1 CSLQP
6 ACVRDVV
13 RVRNRVPYPGGYR
26 SMSCQCQKVLALLRG
41 LDKLRGLA
49 QDSGA
54 SRSIATTN
62 EANRKHHKVL
72 TKRKSRL

>member
-1 CSLQP
+1 MNLQP
-6 ACVRDVV
+6 ACVRELA
-13 RVRNRVPYPGGYR
+13 RVRSACRTRVDR
-26 SMSCQCQKVLALLRG
+26 SRCHANVKKVLALLRG

-49 QDSGA
+49 QHGGA

-72 TKRKSRL
+72 TKR